1 MADSQIQPAA
11 EFQALPLEFIIASPL
26 IGVVKAQ
33 SMAASTTIAFLN
45 SFKNDTVEFAYKT
58 QQTAGKDSKAVN
70 TTVKAP
76 LLSLVPVPHLKIDSL
91 TVNFKYEISQVV
103 KSTNDKSMDAGLEI
117 GTTGLLSKFISG
129 TLKGNVSSKSSDES
143 VMNRSGVLEIT
154 MHASESEMPEGLAKI
169 LNLLAK
175 SIDPPTE
182 NK

>member
-1 MADSQIQPAA
+1 MDDSQIQPAA

-26 IGVVKAQ
+26 IGAVKAQ

-58 QQTAGKDSKAVN
+58 QQTGGKGVS

-91 TVNFKYEISQVV
+91 TVNFKYEITQVV
-103 KSTNDKSMDAGLEI
+103 KSTKDKSMDAGLEV

-154 MHASESEMPEGLAKI
+154 MHASESPMPEGLAKI

-175 SIDPPTE
+175 SIDPPAE
-182 NK
+182 K